1 MKRILITGVHSYV
14 GNAIGDYLEQYNR
27 NIGEEHYRIDK
38 ISLRDET
45 WRTQPWAG
53 YDAVLHVAGLAHA
66 DIGKITEEEKKRYY
80 DINAGL
86 TGEVADKA
94 ATEGVRQLVYC
105 SSVIIYGE
113 SAGVG
118 KTKVITA
125 DTKPTPANFYGDSK
139 LQGEKAV
146 LKVVEHLQGV
156 QAISDI
162 QNPEPMQGELTG
174 LESEQVVS
182 SGAGIM
188 QVAILRLPMIYG
200 KGSKGNFPAL
210 VKLAKKMPVFP
221 KISNQR
227 SMLYIENLGE
237 FVRQLV
243 DRGVGGI
250 FYPQNEEYVTTTDVV
265 KMIAKAR
272 NKRISLWGILNPFVK
287 LASLMPGRIGK
298 LANKAFGSLTID
310 KELSFHE
317 IRDYQVCSFEESIRR
332 SVSE

>member
-1 MKRILITGVHSYV
+1 MDMKRILITGTHSYV
-14 GNAIGDYLEQYNR
+14 GNAIGNYLEQYNR
-27 NIGEEHYRIDK
+27 NAGEEHYRIDK
-38 ISLRDET
+38 ISLRDES
-45 WRTQPWAG
+45 WREQSWSG

-66 DIGKITEEEKKRYY
+66 DVSKITEEEQKRYY

-86 TGEVADKA
+86 AGEAAKKA
-94 ATEGVRQLVYC
+94 ALEGIGQFVYC

-118 KTKVITA
+118 KTKVITG
-125 DTKPTPANFYGDSK
+125 DTEPMPANFYGDSK
-139 LQGEKAV
+139 LQGENAV
-146 LKVVEHLQGV
+146 LQAAENPGGAESAEGILQEDAQGV
-156 QAISDI
+156 KM
-162 QNPEPMQGELTG
+162 EEG
-174 LESEQVVS
+174 
-182 SGAGIM
+182 M

-200 KGSKGNFPAL
+200 KGSRGNFSVL
-210 VKLAKKMPVFP
+210 VKLADKMPVFP

-243 DRGVGGI
+243 DRGVGGV
-250 FYPQNEEYVTTTDVV
+250 FYPQNKEYVTTTDAV

-272 NKRISLWGILNPFVK
+272 NKRISAWGILNPFVK
-287 LASLMPGRIGK
+287 IASFVPGRIGK

-310 KELSFHE
+310 WELSFQE
-317 IRDYQVCSFEESIRR
+317 IENYQVCSFEESIKR

>member
-14 GNAIGDYLEQYNR
+14 GNAIGNYLEQYNR
-27 NIGEEHYRIDK
+27 NAGEEHYRIDK
-38 ISLRDET
+38 ISLRDGAWKTES
-45 WRTQPWAG
+45 WAG

-66 DIGKITEEEKKRYY
+66 DVSKITKEEQKRYY

-86 TGEVADKA
+86 TGEVAAKA
-94 ATEGVRQLVYC
+94 ASDGVGQFVYC

-139 LQGEKAV
+139 LQGEREVLQAAGKQIDVKGAGENGKANV
-146 LKVVEHLQGV
+146 PGV
-156 QAISDI
+156 K
-162 QNPEPMQGELTG
+162 NG
-174 LESEQVVS
+174 
-182 SGAGIM
+182 GIM

-200 KGSKGNFPAL
+200 KGSKGNFPVL

-243 DRGVGGI
+243 DSGVGGV
-250 FYPQNEEYVTTTDVV
+250 FYPQNEEYVTTTDAV
-265 KMIAKAR
+265 KMIAKTR

-310 KELSFHE
+310 KELSFRE